1 MFCSV
6 VVGIVVKESMLLFKG
21 PYCVSTF
28 VAVLF
33 KYVAVFCSV
42 VLVVVG
48 TYIHTYIHT
57 YNFICFSRL
66 QSCQSCQ
73 RVVKESILLFIG
85 PYCVSTFVTVLFKYV
100 AVFR

>member
-21 PYCVSTF
+21 PYCRSAF

-48 TYIHTYIHT
+48 I
-57 YNFICFSRL
+57 
-66 QSCQSCQ
+66 
-73 RVVKESILLFIG
+73 VVKESMLLFKG
-85 PYCVSTFVTVLFKYV
+85 PYCVSMFVAVLFKYV